1 MLWGVFRPDPVLV
14 SKSSLSTSYANTNAR
29 TGTTKTDGKTRL
41 PMNNDQTFRAV
52 LIVVLLLILPIGI
65 YHRLKSQATGEKFD
79 RWQEGLFILATL
91 RPVGAALWLGLIAWV
106 VDPGWMGWSSV
117 SLPSWLRWIGV
128 GVIAIACGLLVWT
141 FRCLGN
147 NLTDTVVTR
156 QEHTLVI
163 QGPYRWVRHPFYDSA
178 ALLAVGASLTA
189 ANWFL
194 FVTGVVLFC
203 LFVIRTRTEEENL
216 LARFGNSYRAY
227 MERTGRFLPRIRTN
241 LRR

>member
-141 FRCLGN
+141 FRYTTRAHLGH
-147 NLTDTVVTR
+147 TR
-156 QEHTLVI
+156 SLSL
-163 QGPYRWVRHPFYDSA
+163 GP
-178 ALLAVGASLTA
+178 ASL
-189 ANWFL
+189 L
-194 FVTGVVLFC
+194 
-203 LFVIRTRTEEENL
+203 R
-216 LARFGNSYRAY
+216 
-227 MERTGRFLPRIRTN
+227 
-241 LRR
+241 LRRIARCGGFPDGGKLVPLCDRRRAVLSVHHPNADRRRESACSLWK